1 MDFRLKY
8 IGKGFEFFPEN
19 EKREKLDYERLV
31 YNIER
36 REKKIL
42 SDLSKIEILKKEL
55 REWKK
60 ERTEGYKK
68 MVKYH
73 KSFSPTYSFNLN
85 KNKKQVDYK
94 SGNTSTTAGN
104 RSWEGMVTFGKFS
117 RYLYFGTIKEIA
129 QKLDLLENKGEFYI
143 HFKPDKDEENKNII
157 KEKLKQYLI
166 PVLNEK
172 ITEFLIKG
180 EPDFFS
186 SEYKI
191 KGVDILQS
199 LYRKSPH
206 YTPPREKIKVL
217 GKRLYP
223 MNVRNKNY

>member
-8 IGKGFEFFPEN
+8 IGKEFEFFPEN
-19 EKREKLDYERLV
+19 EKREKFDYERLV

-42 SDLSKIEILKKEL
+42 SDLSKIETLKKEL

-94 SGNTSTTAGN
+94 SGKTSTTAGN
-104 RSWEGMVTFGKFS
+104 RSWEGTVTFGKYS
-117 RYLYFGTIKEIA
+117 RYLYLGTIKEIA
-129 QKLDLLENKGEFYI
+129 KKLDLLENRGEFYI
-143 HFKPDKDEENKNII
+143 HFKPDKDKESENII

-166 PVLNEK
+166 PVFNEK
-172 ITEFLIKG
+172 ITNFLNKG

-186 SEYKI
+186 SDYKL

-199 LYRKSPH
+199 LYRKSSH
-206 YTPPREKIKVL
+206 YTPPREKTKVL
-217 GKRLYP
+217 GKRLP
-223 MNVRNKNY
+223 SMNVRNKNY